1 MKKHLKLTG
10 GSFGGRRLH
19 VPVSGVRPAT
29 NRVRE
34 AIFSTLNSF
43 FERGVEGLK
52 VLDLFAGS
60 GSLGLE
66 ARSRGAKDVT
76 FVERDFEA
84 VKAIKKNLEMLGYS
98 ATIIRDDVINFLKK
112 SRALDCD
119 LIFMDPPYM
128 YERCAEAVELLKR
141 AIQPGHRAVLVHE
154 RFYEETLPDFGSGI
168 ELLKRKKYGQTEIL
182 YYLINV

>member
-10 GSFGGRRLH
+10 GSFSGRKLY
-19 VPVSGVRPAT
+19 VPDSGVRPAT
-29 NRVRE
+29 NRARE

-66 ARSRGAKDVT
+66 ACSRGAGEVT

-84 VKAIKKNLEMLGYS
+84 VRAIKKNLEMLGYS
-98 ATIIRDDVINFLKK
+98 ATIIRDDVITFLKK
-112 SRALDCD
+112 SKSLDYD
-119 LIFMDPPYM
+119 LVFMDPPYR
-128 YERCAEAVELLKR
+128 YERCSEAVELLKR
-141 AIQPGHRAVLVHE
+141 AILPEYSVVLVHE
-154 RFYEETLPDFGSGI
+154 RFYEETLPDFGSGAY
-168 ELLKRKKYGQTEIL
+168 LLKRKKYGQTEIL
-182 YYLINV
+182 YYLINI